1 MSDLNLAF
9 TAKLWMYQ
17 GQGAWFFV
25 TLPKKESGVIKHLSA
40 SKRRG
45 WGSVP
50 VRATIG
56 KTSWKTSIFP
66 DSKAGAYLLPIKAD
80 IRKKE
85 NLGEGSKVTVELE
98 MDFLSV
104 GMDQGSNPAI
114 TSGKPQKCRKKAL
127 A

>member
-1 MSDLNLAF
+1 MSDLNLSF

-25 TLPKKESGVIKHLSA
+25 TLPKKESAVIKHLSS

-50 VRATIG
+50 VRARIG
-56 KTSWKTSIFP
+56 KTTWKTSIFP
-66 DSKAGAYLLPIKAD
+66 DSKAGAYLLPVKAD

-85 NLGEGSKVTVELE
+85 NLGADSKVKVELDL
-98 MDFLSV
+98 DFLSV
-104 GMDQGSNPAI
+104 GMDQTSNPAI
-114 TSGKPQKCRKKAL
+114 TSGSPQKCRKKAL